1 MRGGRYESIAITKA
15 VGLLP
20 DECAV
25 TMEVVVSRD
34 CNGMNHDTG
43 DLPNF
48 NFNYFRKL
56 GRPKVGLMIMK
67 GFRLIT
73 RATERSDCSYR
84 YTMD

>member
-34 CNGMNHDTG
+34 CNSTNHDTG
-43 DLPNF
+43 DLRNF
-48 NFNYFRKL
+48 KYFRKL

-67 GFRLIT
+67 GFR
-73 RATERSDCSYR
+73 
-84 YTMD
+84 